1 MDIMINSELVKKLR
15 KQKSWSQEQLSAI
28 AGISLRTVQRVEN
41 EGACSLESRKALAS
55 AFEIDAADLELDGK
69 AMEIAANHQQGR
81 KYGYAGAVVGLIGA
95 YNGISVDLANGGM
108 SLSEAGVFYG
118 GVGAVFGV
126 CCAAIGWRS
135 SKRSRDRFSS
145 SRQFPF

>member
-15 KQKSWSQEQLSAI
+15 KQKPWSQDQLSAI
-28 AGISLRTVQRVEN
+28 AGISLRTVQRVEK

-69 AMEIAANHQQGR
+69 AMEIAANSQRGR
-81 KYGYAGAVVGLIGA
+81 KYGYAGAVVGLVGA
-95 YNGISVDLANGGM
+95 YTGISLDLVNGGM
-108 SLSEAGVFYG
+108 SLGEAGVYYG

-126 CCAAIGWRS
+126 CCAVIGGQFG
-135 SKRSRDRFSS
+135 KHSRDRFPSG
-145 SRQFPF
+145 RKFPF